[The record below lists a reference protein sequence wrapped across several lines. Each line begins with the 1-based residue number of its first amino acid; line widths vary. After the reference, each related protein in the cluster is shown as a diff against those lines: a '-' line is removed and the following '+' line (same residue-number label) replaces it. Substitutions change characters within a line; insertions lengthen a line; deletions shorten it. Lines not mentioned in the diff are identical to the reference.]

1 MSNKEDGCFAAIVIL
16 MIGIPLSAVLYAWAA
31 MLNWNWFATTLG
43 APHVSFWQ
51 VLGLGLVVSSLT
63 ASHKADEKDNRGVG
77 EIALVMFVGIVVRFG
92 MLAGT
97 GWLIHSLMVG

>member
-1 MSNKEDGCFAAIVIL
+1 MSNKEDGCFAAIVIML
-16 MIGIPLSAVLYAWAA
+16 IGIPLSAVLYAWAA

-43 APHVSFWQ
+43 APHVGFWQ
-51 VLGLGLVVSSLT
+51 AYGLGLVISSLT
-63 ASHKADEKDNRGVG
+63 ASHKADTNDERGVG
-77 EIALVMFVGIVVRFG
+77 EIALAMFVYIIVRFG